1 MKNSASWEEVKKE
14 LLQNPETAS
23 AYDDLKE
30 EYSLI
35 ASISA
40 ARLEKGLTQAELAE
54 RIGTTQGNISR
65 LESGRHNPSVLFLRK
80 VARALEKEL
89 EVTFR

>member
-1 MKNSASWEEVKKE
+1 MRSSASWEEVKKE

-30 EYSLI
+30 EYALI
-35 ASISA
+35 ASIIG

-54 RIGTTQGNISR
+54 RIGTTRGNIRR
-65 LESGRHNPSVLFLRK
+65 LESGRHNPSVRFLRK
-80 VARALEKEL
+80 VARAL
-89 EVTFR
+89 